1 MLSINIVTIIQLG
14 STYRF
19 FTGLVLAVIFICHH
33 GFGQSITTIEGQV
46 LDAAD
51 DSPLQFVNVYFKGTE
66 AGTITDENGHFSITN
81 NDAPDSLVIS
91 YVGYLPQTVAVI
103 KGGKQ
108 NIIVRLENELV
119 NLSEVV
125 VLSGENPAW
134 EIIRHAVKSKKL
146 HDKRSLKAYE
156 YQSYNRIE
164 FDIDNISTKMSK
176 RKIVSKIWEGM
187 DSTSLEKNALGNA
200 ILPIFLSETVSKYYV
215 KNDPFSRRE
224 EVQKTKVSGVA
235 VEDGSMISQLVGTA
249 YQDYN
254 FYQNWLRFLEKEFI
268 SPIADSWKIFYDYEI
283 LDTTMVDGSECYQ
296 LSVFPNRKQDPAFNG
311 VIWITTD
318 SYALKKLDLYIDK
331 STNLNFIER
340 IDLKQE
346 LDATPDGP
354 WLPTSTSLTIDVSN
368 LGKNAASMLI
378 KAHNVTSDWEINDL
392 KDRKFYANEVII
404 AEDFNTYPPDYW
416 ENNRPNSLTQQQLQ
430 TYQNINTLVE
440 IPQVKS
446 YVNFI
451 KLATTGYWRRGKVD
465 FGPYLYAYAHN
476 NYEGHAFRL
485 GLKTNEYFDRKITLR
500 GYLGYGTADEKW
512 KYGLT
517 ANYIIKRKPW
527 TEISM
532 HSSLDVEQVGLRSD
546 DLRENNYLF
555 YAATRWQTFLRPY
568 YISKNSVSI
577 KSEPAKGLIH
587 QLTLKHEYYDP
598 QYSFYY
604 YKSPGTSD
612 VELKSDVS
620 APTIT
625 FSTRWARDEMFLQNG
640 NERVSLGTKRSPIIQ
655 FDYTYGFKNF
665 LDGDFEFHKLQ
676 LELKNKLRMGGL
688 GEARYKLTG
697 GYIIGQVPYLL
708 LENHIGNESSFYT
721 NGAFN
726 TMNYFEF
733 VSDEY
738 ASMRYEHHF
747 QGLVMN
753 KIPLI
758 RALKWR
764 LIGSANV
771 LYGSLRQE
779 NIDII
784 SPIDP
789 DGQSTAPFGHLDKG
803 MPYIE
808 LGYGIENIFKVLRI
822 DAFHRLTY
830 RDKPDANKFA
840 LKMSFQFNL

>member
-1 MLSINIVTIIQLG
+1 MSINIESIIQPG
-14 STYRF
+14 STYRLLI
-19 FTGLVLAVIFICHH
+19 GLALMANFICHN
-33 GFGQSITTIEGQV
+33 GFGQSVTAIEGQV
-46 LDAAD
+46 LDATD
-51 DSPLQFVNVYFKGTE
+51 DSPVQFVNVYFKGTVD
-66 AGTITDENGHFSITN
+66 GTITDENGHFSITTDN
-81 NDAPDSLVIS
+81 AHDSLAIS
-91 YVGYLPQTVAVI
+91 YVGYFPQVIAVQ
-103 KGGKQ
+103 KGQKQ
-108 NIIVRLENELV
+108 NITIRLKNELV
-119 NLSEVV
+119 NLNEVV

-134 EIIRHAVKSKKL
+134 EIIRQVVKNKKL

-156 YQSYNRIE
+156 YQAYNRIE

-176 RKIVSKIWEGM
+176 RKIVRKIWAEM
-187 DSTSLEKNALGNA
+187 DSAALEKNAQGNA

-215 KNDPFSRRE
+215 KNEPFARRE
-224 EVQKTKVSGVA
+224 EVQKSKVSGVA

-268 SPIADSWKIFYDYEI
+268 SPIADSWKTFYDYEI
-283 LDTTMVDGSECYQ
+283 MDTTMVDGNECYQ

-311 VIWITTD
+311 IIWITTD
-318 SYALKKLDLYIDK
+318 NYALKKLDLYIDK

-340 IDLKQE
+340 IDLEQE
-346 LDATPDGP
+346 LDATADGP

-368 LGKNAASMLI
+368 LGKNAASVLV
-378 KAHNVTSDWEINDL
+378 KAHNTSSEWKVNDL
-392 KDRKFYANEVII
+392 KDKKFYANEVFI
-404 AEDFNTYPPDYW
+404 AEDFNTYAPDYW
-416 ENNRPNSLTQQQLQ
+416 EDNRPKTLTEQQLQ

-446 YVNFI
+446 YVEFI

-500 GYLGYGTADEKW
+500 GYLGYGTTDKQW

-517 ANYIIKRKPW
+517 ANYIVKRKPW
-527 TEISM
+527 TEISI
-532 HSSLDVEQVGLRSD
+532 HSSKDLEQVGLRSD
-546 DLRENNYLF
+546 DLREDNYLF

-568 YISKNSVSI
+568 YLSENSISI
-577 KSEPAKGLIH
+577 KSEPAKGLTH

-604 YKSPGTSD
+604 YKNPGSSD
-612 VELKSDVS
+612 VELKSDIS
-620 APTIT
+620 SPTIK

-640 NERVSLGTKRSPIIQ
+640 NERISLGTKRSPIIQ

-676 LELKNKLRMGGL
+676 LELKQKLRLGGL
-688 GEARYKLTG
+688 GEARYQLTG
-697 GYIIGQVPYLL
+697 GYVIGQVPYLL
-708 LENHIGNESSFYT
+708 LENHIGNESAFYT
-721 NGAFN
+721 SGAFN

-738 ASMRYEHHF
+738 ASLKYDHHF
-747 QGLVMN
+747 QGLIMN

-758 RALKWR
+758 RSLKWR
-764 LIGSANV
+764 LIASANV

-779 NIDII
+779 NMDII
-784 SPIDP
+784 SPVDP
-789 DGQSTAPFGHLDKG
+789 EGEPTAPFNHLDKG
-803 MPYIE
+803 MPYVE
-808 LGYGIENIFKVLRI
+808 LGYGMENIFKVLRI
-822 DAFHRLTY
+822 DVFHRLTY
-830 RDKPDANKFA
+830 RGKPDANKFA
-840 LKMSFQFNL
+840 VKMSFQVNL